1 MKTSEHVTSN
11 QIAAFSAGSLAASDS
26 RTLGGHL
33 IRCGECRSLLPIPNP
48 TQVWTAINSEH
59 DFDELLGTRSL
70 RPSKRPYRL
79 TVVGLFG
86 TRNRLAWTGGVLAIV
101 VGLTVLFI
109 LGVSNKQINE
119 TDVARS
125 FELEN
130 PVSTSNHVQANETN
144 TAVTGSAGSD
154 TDVREKSSIS
164 KNRESPKPRRN
175 VHSRTAATDIRTT
188 SGAGRNIASTRGA
201 TEPCGVGG
209 AIEVEL
215 GSNKSDILLRWK
227 PVPKAAKYHLY
238 VSDDNE
244 ILVDEFETDRATS
257 YVLKKPLDP
266 AKSYNWKIMITLE
279 SGQKLY
285 AEARKFSAKDFQS
298 YFSGNKS
305 KTRSNTRCLAN

>member
-1 MKTSEHVTSN
+1 MKTSEHITSN

-26 RTLGGHL
+26 RTVGGHL
-33 IRCGECRSLLPIPNP
+33 IRCGECRSLLPIPDP

-59 DFDELLGTRSL
+59 DFDELPGTRRLPSL
-70 RPSKRPYRL
+70 KQPYSL

-86 TRNRLAWTGGVLAIV
+86 KRNRLAWAGGMLAIV
-101 VGLTVLFI
+101 VGLTALFFF
-109 LGVSNKQINE
+109 SSKQSKE
-119 TDVARS
+119 TEVARS
-125 FELEN
+125 FEPEN

-144 TAVTGSAGSD
+144 TAVTSSAGSD
-154 TDVREKSSIS
+154 SDVREKRSIS
-164 KNRESPKPRRN
+164 KDRESPKPRRN
-175 VHSRTAATDIRTT
+175 VHSRTAATDIRAT
-188 SGAGRNIASTRGA
+188 SRAGRNIVSTRGA

-266 AKSYNWKIMITLE
+266 TKSYNWKIMITLE

-305 KTRSNTRCLAN
+305 KARSNTRCLAN